1 MFVIPA
7 LTVVISLVFAGQ
19 VLNQYRVR
27 GRPHQLAWGLAL
39 LFYAA
44 AAFPE
49 VTGSL
54 TGWTDIGFRI
64 YYLMGGIMLVPWLA
78 LGTSELLLRSDRTRL
93 LRLAYRVFVSGI
105 TLLGLAAVIIA
116 PLHGSHLTGTTI
128 PINCTMWCSPSS
140 ETGYVLANGLAAL
153 AAAVGNIVGTVVLVV
168 GAGYSAYRAY
178 RARLHRNL
186 VLGNLLI
193 LAGAIEVAAIASL
206 TRINLYT
213 LFYAGQAAGIAI
225 IFGGFLLIGAAAQA
239 RTQRA

>member
-27 GRPHQLAWGLAL
+27 GRSNQLAWGLAL
-39 LFYAA
+39 LFYAV

-64 YYLMGGIMLVPWLA
+64 YYLMGGILLVPWLA

-93 LRLAYRVFVSGI
+93 LRLVYRVFVTGI
-105 TLLGLAAVIIA
+105 TLLGLAAMITA
-116 PLHGSHLTGTTI
+116 PLHTSHLTGTTI

-178 RARLHRNL
+178 RAGLHRNL
-186 VLGNLLI
+186 VLGNVLI